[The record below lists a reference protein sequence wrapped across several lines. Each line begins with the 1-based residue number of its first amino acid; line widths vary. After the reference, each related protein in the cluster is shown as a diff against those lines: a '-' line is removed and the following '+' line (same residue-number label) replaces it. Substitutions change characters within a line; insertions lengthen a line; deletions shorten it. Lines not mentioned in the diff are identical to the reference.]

1 MILTV
6 LLLTVTSFSF
16 LGSMEYSAHGKKDF
30 DQSQVSKQN
39 SKCEAGEDNNNSCNN
54 ISIARRDGGGSDN
67 DGGNQVQVSK
77 QNSKCEAGEDN
88 NNSCNNF
95 DLKEHDG
102 GGSGS
107 ANNGGGNDGGNQ
119 VQVSKQNSKCE
130 AGEDNNNSCNNFDLK
145 EMISDGLKMLRQ
157 T

>member
-1 MILTV
+1 MQIKHRLKASVMILTV

-54 ISIARRDGGGSDN
+54 
-67 DGGNQVQVSK
+67 
-77 QNSKCEAGEDN
+77 
-88 NNSCNNF
+88 
-95 DLKEHDG
+95 
-102 GGSGS
+102 
-107 ANNGGGNDGGNQ
+107 
-119 VQVSKQNSKCE
+119 
-130 AGEDNNNSCNNFDLK
+130 FDLK
-145 EMISDGLKMLRQ
+145 EMISDRLKMLRQ

>member
-1 MILTV
+1 MQIKHRLKTSVMILTV

-54 ISIARRDGGGSDN
+54 ISISRHDDDGGNGN

-77 QNSKCEAGEDN
+77 ENSKCEAREDN
-88 NNSCNNF
+88 KNSCNNISISR
-95 DLKEHDG
+95 HDDD
-102 GGSGS
+102 GSGS
-107 ANNGGGNDGGNQ
+107 ASSNGNDGGNQ
-119 VQVSKQNSKCE
+119 VQVSKQNSNARRE
-130 AGEDNNNSCNNFDLK
+130 RITTILA
-145 EMISDGLKMLRQ
+145 I